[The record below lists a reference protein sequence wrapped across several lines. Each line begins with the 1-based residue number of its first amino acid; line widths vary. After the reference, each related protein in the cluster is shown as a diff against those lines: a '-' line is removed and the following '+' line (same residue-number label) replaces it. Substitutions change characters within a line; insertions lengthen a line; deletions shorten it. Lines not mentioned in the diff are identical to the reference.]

1 MIRRLLI
8 PLLGSGLL
16 LAASA
21 GSVLA
26 KCEGPNPPEFCKNVA
41 VSLNAG
47 GPGAM
52 HAGTLETVTVEVSK
66 SEQPFEAEAV
76 TLTFARVTDGT
87 AVRVAAT
94 ATPVDGM
101 WTADVNLPDG
111 GSWTVVAEV
120 VGADGSES
128 TVSIDTIQVFR
139 PPALPPS
146 TTPVTPPPVAP
157 GPPVLPIALIIASI
171 AAIAAISS
179 QVIRQADGTPL
190 RAGSGVLATE
200 AGASLTGTKAA
211 R

>member
-1 MIRRLLI
+1 MENTPMIRRLLI

-21 GSVLA
+21 SSVFA
-26 KCEGPNPPEFCKNVA
+26 KCEGPNPPEFCKEVA
-41 VSLNAG
+41 VSLNVG

-52 HAGTLETVTVEVSK
+52 HAGTLETIAIQVSK
-66 SEQPFEAEAV
+66 SEQPFDAEAV
-76 TLTFARVTDGT
+76 TLTFARVADGS

-101 WTADVNLPDG
+101 WTADVNLPNG

-128 TVSIDTIQVFR
+128 TVSVDTIQVFR

-146 TTPVTPPPVAP
+146 TTPVNPPVAP
-157 GPPVLPIALIIASI
+157 TPPILPIALVIASI
-171 AAIAAISS
+171 AAIAGITG
-179 QVIRQADGTPL
+179 QVIREGRRRTADAPAAVGSAATAD
-190 RAGSGVLATE
+190 RA
-200 AGASLTGTKAA
+200 
-211 R
+211 

>member
-21 GSVLA
+21 SSVFA
-26 KCEGPNPPEFCKNVA
+26 KCEGPNPPDFCKEVA
-41 VSLNAG
+41 VSLNVG

-52 HAGTLETVTVEVSK
+52 HAGTLETVAIQVSK
-66 SEQPFEAEAV
+66 SEQPYDADAV
-76 TLTFARVTDGT
+76 TLIFARVADGT

-101 WTADVNLPDG
+101 WTADVNLPNG

-120 VGADGSES
+120 VGADGSQS
-128 TVSIDTIQVFR
+128 SISVDTIQVFR

-146 TTPVTPPPVAP
+146 TTPVTPPPAP
-157 GPPVLPIALIIASI
+157 PASPILPIGLLVASM
-171 AAIAAISS
+171 AAIAGITA
-179 QVIRQADGTPL
+179 QVLREGSRRRKAEAPAGLGSAATAD
-190 RAGSGVLATE
+190 RA
-200 AGASLTGTKAA
+200 
-211 R
+211 

>member
-1 MIRRLLI
+1 MENTPMIRRLLI

-21 GSVLA
+21 GSVFA
-26 KCEGPNPPEFCKNVA
+26 KCEGPNPPEFCKSVA
-41 VSLNAG
+41 VSLNTG

-52 HAGTLETVTVEVSK
+52 HAGTLETIAIQVSK
-66 SEQPFEAEAV
+66 SEQPFEATDV
-76 TLTFARVTDGT
+76 TLIFARVADGT

-101 WTADVNLPDG
+101 WTADVNLPNG

-120 VGADGSES
+120 VGAEGSES
-128 TVSIDTIQVFR
+128 TISIDTLRVGK

-146 TTPVTPPPVAP
+146 TTPVTPPVAP

-171 AAIAAISS
+171 AAIAAISG
-179 QVIRQADGTPL
+179 QVIRE
-190 RAGSGVLATE
+190 GSRRG
-200 AGASLTGTKAA
+200 KAA
-211 R
+211 APAAVGSAATADRA

>member
-21 GSVLA
+21 SSVFA
-26 KCEGPNPPEFCKNVA
+26 KCEGPNPPAFCKEVA
-41 VSLNAG
+41 VSLNTG

-52 HAGTLETVTVEVSK
+52 HAGTLETVAIQVSK
-66 SEQPFEAEAV
+66 SEQPYEAEAV
-76 TLTFARVTDGT
+76 TLTFARVADGT

-101 WTADVNLPDG
+101 WTADVNLPAG

-120 VGADGSES
+120 VGAEGSES

-139 PPALPPS
+139 PAAPPPS
-146 TTPVTPPPVAP
+146 TTPVTPPVAP
-157 GPPVLPIALIIASI
+157 GPPVLPIALLSGL
-171 AAIAAISS
+171 AAAAAAGWMILDRS
-179 QVIRQADGTPL
+179 RRRTADAPAAVGSAATAD
-190 RAGSGVLATE
+190 RA
-200 AGASLTGTKAA
+200 
-211 R
+211 

>member
-21 GSVLA
+21 SSVFA
-26 KCEGPNPPEFCKNVA
+26 KCEGPNPPEFCKEVA
-41 VSLNAG
+41 VSLNVG

-52 HAGTLETVTVEVSK
+52 HAGTLETVAIQVSK
-66 SEQPFEAEAV
+66 SEQPFDAEAV

-101 WTADVNLPDG
+101 WTAEVNLPDG

-139 PPALPPS
+139 PALTPS

-157 GPPVLPIALIIASI
+157 GAPVLPIALVIASI
-171 AAIAAISS
+171 AAIAAISG
-179 QVIRQADGTPL
+179 QVIREGRRRRTADAPAAVGSAATAD
-190 RAGSGVLATE
+190 RA
-200 AGASLTGTKAA
+200 
-211 R
+211 

>member
-1 MIRRLLI
+1 MENTPMIRRLLI

-21 GSVLA
+21 SSVFA
-26 KCEGPNPPEFCKNVA
+26 KCEGPNPPEFCKEVA
-41 VSLNAG
+41 VSLNVG

-52 HAGTLETVTVEVSK
+52 HAGTLETIAIQVSK
-66 SEQPFEAEAV
+66 SEQPYDAEAV
-76 TLTFARVTDGT
+76 TLTFARVADGT

-101 WTADVNLPDG
+101 WTADVLLPNG

-120 VGADGSES
+120 VGADGTDS
-128 TVSIDTIQVFR
+128 TISVDTIQVFR

-157 GPPVLPIALIIASI
+157 GPPILPIALLIASI
-171 AAIAAISS
+171 AAIAGITG
-179 QVIRQADGTPL
+179 QVLREGARRRAADVPATVGSAATAD
-190 RAGSGVLATE
+190 RA
-200 AGASLTGTKAA
+200 
-211 R
+211 

>member
-1 MIRRLLI
+1 MENTPMIRRLLI

-21 GSVLA
+21 SSVFA
-26 KCEGPNPPEFCKNVA
+26 KCEGPNPPEFCKEVA
-41 VSLNAG
+41 VSLNVG

-52 HAGTLETVTVEVSK
+52 HAGTLETIAIQVSK
-66 SEQPFEAEAV
+66 SEQPFDAEAV
-76 TLTFARVTDGT
+76 TLTFARVADGS

-101 WTADVNLPDG
+101 WTADVNLPNG

-128 TVSIDTIQVFR
+128 TVSVDTIQVFR

-146 TTPVTPPPVAP
+146 TTPVTPPVAP
-157 GPPVLPIALIIASI
+157 GPPILPIALVIASI
-171 AAIAAISS
+171 AAIAGITG
-179 QVIRQADGTPL
+179 QVIREGSRRRTAAAPAPLGSAATAD
-190 RAGSGVLATE
+190 RA
-200 AGASLTGTKAA
+200 
-211 R
+211 

>member
-1 MIRRLLI
+1 METTPMIRRLLI

-21 GSVLA
+21 SSVFA
-26 KCEGPNPPEFCKNVA
+26 KCEGPNPPEFCKEVA
-41 VSLNAG
+41 VSLNVG

-52 HAGTLETVTVEVSK
+52 HAGTLDTIAIQVSK
-66 SEQPFEAEAV
+66 SEQPYDAEAV
-76 TLTFARVTDGT
+76 TLTFARVADGT

-101 WTADVNLPDG
+101 WTADVLLPNG

-128 TVSIDTIQVFR
+128 TISVDTIQVFR

-157 GPPVLPIALIIASI
+157 GPPILPIALVLGGL
-171 AAIAAISS
+171 AAAAAAGWLILDRSRRAPAAVGS
-179 QVIRQADGTPL
+179 APTAD
-190 RAGSGVLATE
+190 RA
-200 AGASLTGTKAA
+200 
-211 R
+211 